1 MATTKK
7 TTSPY
12 GAQPSLSALANRS
25 AAYKSQPIVVG
36 VRGGQ
41 NLTSGGYPSSTSGY
55 STTGTNNAPKYNQ
68 GISGYSSSGSTS
80 GSSGSGSSSKKSTA
94 STSSSRYSYTA
105 PSYNSNDYD
114 LITGNYIGG
123 GSTPEATSNFDY
135 SGAYRKLLEAYQGRQ
150 GEYQSYLDQMNEL
163 AQNAYD
169 RGMSSLNDTYGEQMN
184 LLRSSYQNQQNTLK
198 SNLDRAL
205 QSLLDT
211 YNNSKK
217 TVSSDAENSL
227 KQAYLSNM
235 LAKRD
240 IAQRLSAMG
249 LNGGMTETT
258 LAGLANQYGNNRND
272 INKAL
277 NTNLANLAT
286 GYSKDRSNVEGNYA
300 SELANALSSYN
311 NAIANAN
318 AQKLAQVIALEDA
331 LAGNK
336 MNAYSNYQSML
347 SDYNKNYYDLLRSAI
362 ADEVDLL

>member
-25 AAYKSQPIVVG
+25 AAYKSQPTVVG

-68 GISGYSSSGSTS
+68 GISGYSSSGSTGS
-80 GSSGSGSSSKKSTA
+80 TKKSSSSSGYSTKSTSY
-94 STSSSRYSYTA
+94 ST

-114 LITGNYIGG
+114 LLTGAYIGNN
-123 GSTPEATSNFDY
+123 STPEPTSNFDY
-135 SGAYRKLLEAYQGRQ
+135 SGAYRKLLDAYQGRQ